1 MGMCC
6 NTADKVAKDGEMEV
20 PGLISHQEMKGK
32 DSTQV
37 SNEQTIGLFEGQKL
51 EIFKQNNNN

>member
-20 PGLISHQEMKGK
+20 PGSMNNQDTKG
-32 DSTQV
+32 
-37 SNEQTIGLFEGQKL
+37 
-51 EIFKQNNNN
+51 QNFN

>member
-32 DSTQV
+32 NQIYV
-37 SNEQTIGLFEGQKL
+37 SNEHTIKLFEG
-51 EIFKQNNNN
+51 